1 MPMVLSGRRLVGAAT
16 LLLFSGCMNGE
27 SDMPRA
33 ALPPSVA
40 LAPEAMPVPIP
51 VARRDALPSP
61 ADSAHTM
68 VVYKTP
74 TCGCCTAWVDHVK
87 ANGFK
92 VVVHD
97 LDELTAI
104 KREHSVPNRL
114 QSCHTAVVGGYVVE
128 GHVPAED
135 IQRLL
140 RERPDV
146 HGIAV
151 PGMPMGSPGM
161 EGPRRDSYNVIAF
174 RLDGTQEIFA
184 RHQ

>member
-1 MPMVLSGRRLVGAAT
+1 MSMGPNTRSLLTAVAIVLLPACSTGDSDAAQAD
-16 LLLFSGCMNGE
+16 L
-27 SDMPRA
+27 PR
-33 ALPPSVA
+33 SVA
-40 LAPEAMPVPIP
+40 IAPEAVPITASAAP
-51 VARRDALPSP
+51 RDAIVSQFDTL
-61 ADSAHTM
+61 TM

-74 TCGCCTAWVDHVK
+74 TCGCCGAWVDHVK

-92 VVVHD
+92 VEVHD
-97 LDELTAI
+97 LDGLTEI
-104 KREHSVPNRL
+104 KRQHSVPDRL
-114 QSCHTAVVGGYVVE
+114 SSCHTARIGGYVIE

-140 RERPDV
+140 RERPAV

-174 RLDGTQEIFA
+174 HRDGREEIFA
-184 RHQ
+184 RH